1 VVLPQV
7 SAIGTRIDEEKG
19 IPTLTWT
26 LVKKLEYKLLDR
38 VSKTLAKEKN
48 FMSKVKCQKCDASIL
63 VATAERNNGLCA
75 RCSRTPSAVS
85 PRKKAVVGIVVGII
99 FLMIGIG
106 LGLFGHF
113 GYKHL
118 DHVKAHWT
126 QATGKVTSTSSIANG
141 SIANDSDRTFTI
153 IKYSYTAD
161 GSEYTSEYTHENR
174 HRNAIVGKG
183 GRERDRIFYEKHRIG
198 SAVKIYFNPD
208 KHDESL
214 LEVEV
219 LYSPLARHLL
229 LGGLGIFVTLAL
241 FRIMISVMS
250 LTRRKTL

>member
-1 VVLPQV
+1 
-7 SAIGTRIDEEKG
+7 
-19 IPTLTWT
+19 
-26 LVKKLEYKLLDR
+26 
-38 VSKTLAKEKN
+38 
-48 FMSKVKCQKCDASIL
+48 MSKVKCQKCDASIL

-85 PRKKAVVGIVVGII
+85 PRNKAVVGIVVGSI

-106 LGLFGHF
+106 LGLFGHY

-118 DHVKAHWT
+118 DHAKAHWT
-126 QATGKVTSTSSIANG
+126 QATGKVISTSSMANG
-141 SIANDSDRTFTI
+141 RIADNSDRTFTV
-153 IKYSYTAD
+153 IKYSYTVD
-161 GSEYTSEYTHENR
+161 GSEYNSEYTHENR
-174 HRNAIVGKG
+174 HKNAIVGKG

-219 LYSPLARHLL
+219 LYSPLAKQLL
-229 LGGLGIFVTLAL
+229 MGGLGIFVTLAL

-250 LTRRKTL
+250 LTRKKTL